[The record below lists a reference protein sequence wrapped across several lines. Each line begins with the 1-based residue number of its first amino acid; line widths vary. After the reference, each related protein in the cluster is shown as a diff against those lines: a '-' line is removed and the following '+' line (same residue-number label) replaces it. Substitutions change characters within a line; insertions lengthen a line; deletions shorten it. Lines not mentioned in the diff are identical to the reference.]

1 MSCLHGVRDR
11 LVTLTKVN
19 TSQCKADFPH
29 DIQVID
35 LIKEEKGRLHRQWMA
50 NKFVEAAALNHK
62 KYNRARNQVRKRTR
76 QLKRKH
82 ESKIA
87 ACAKSNPKAFYAHT
101 WSILKTKAGVA
112 PLIGNPDD
120 PSTLTF
126 KDS

>member
-19 TSQCKADFPH
+19 TSRCKADFPH

-50 NKFVEAAALNHK
+50 NKFVEAAALYHK
-62 KYNRARNQVRKRTR
+62 KYNKTRNQVRKRTG

-82 ESKIA
+82 
-87 ACAKSNPKAFYAHT
+87 
-101 WSILKTKAGVA
+101 
-112 PLIGNPDD
+112 
-120 PSTLTF
+120 
-126 KDS
+126 